1 MRAVAVLVFLAAC
14 SVGEYGEM
22 GSTTGVD
29 AATSTA
35 GEASFNST
43 IKPLVMTAC
52 VSCHG
57 GGTPPNLSSFA
68 TLTDRYK
75 MKPGSGNILVTKG
88 PHQGIQY
95 FTPTDKTTV
104 QNWIDSL

>member
-1 MRAVAVLVFLAAC
+1 MKVVVVLVFLAAC
-14 SVGEYGEM
+14 DVGTYGEM
-22 GSTTGVD
+22 EPSGSVD
-29 AATSTA
+29 AMSNPN

-43 IKPLVMTAC
+43 IKPLVQTAC

-68 TLTDRYK
+68 ALADRYK
-75 MKPGSGNILVTKG
+75 MKPGSTNILVTKG

-95 FTPTDKTTV
+95 FTPGDKTTV
-104 QNWIDSL
+104 QNWIDGL